1 MTGFDPASED
11 VNAYSLLTSIVVP
24 RPIAWVSTLSVE
36 GEGNLAPHSF
46 FTVASAD
53 PPIVAFTSVGRKDT
67 LRNVLETEEFTISL
81 ASEPMLDLVNDTSA
95 PFSHGTDESVAVGIE
110 MAPAERV
117 SPPRVAGSPA
127 ALECRLHSTVD
138 LGGSVMVLGEVV
150 WITVAD
156 EVLVDGRPSYAR
168 MAPVSRLGGREWG
181 LPGEV
186 VSRTRPQVAD

>member
-1 MTGFDPASED
+1 M
-11 VNAYSLLTSIVVP
+11 
-24 RPIAWVSTLSVE
+24 
-36 GEGNLAPHSF
+36 
-46 FTVASAD
+46 
-53 PPIVAFTSVGRKDT
+53 
-67 LRNVLETEEFTISL
+67 
-81 ASEPMLDLVNDTSA
+81 
-95 PFSHGTDESVAVGIE
+95 
-110 MAPAERV
+110 
-117 SPPRVAGSPA
+117 AGSPA

-186 VSRTRPQVAD
+186 VSRTRPQTAD